1 MSASDAGEWDGKSN
15 RSRLSWEVT
24 VSTDTVAG
32 PCTAVRRDDVMP
44 ICHHCDTELPEIY
57 LRKLAGPFGVG
68 RGFVFTCPHCRKVL
82 GFGTQWY
89 PFPG

>member
-1 MSASDAGEWDGKSN
+1 MSRE
-15 RSRLSWEVT
+15 T
-24 VSTDTVAG
+24 IAG
-32 PCTAVRRDDVMP
+32 PCTAVRRDDVVP
-44 ICHHCDTELPEIY
+44 ICQHCEAELTEIY

-68 RGFVFTCPHCRKVL
+68 RGFVFTCPHCRRAL

>member
-1 MSASDAGEWDGKSN
+1 MN
-15 RSRLSWEVT
+15 T
-24 VSTDTVAG
+24 QTITG

-44 ICHHCDTELPEIY
+44 ICHHCETELPEIY